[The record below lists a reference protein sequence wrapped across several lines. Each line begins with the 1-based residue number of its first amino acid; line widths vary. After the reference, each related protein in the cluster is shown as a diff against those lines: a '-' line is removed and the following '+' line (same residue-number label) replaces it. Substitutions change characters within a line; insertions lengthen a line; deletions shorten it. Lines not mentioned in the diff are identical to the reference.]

1 LKLTQAIND
10 GDYSEERLNQ
20 LLALSKKGLSAM
32 QNIQGFDYSVYKKV
46 LLDGVIGTVKVPK
59 NLAGCAKEKDTAAK
73 AAKSSG
79 GTGTGGYAPHRV
91 VTGCTWVETKS
102 ATEAAYAIKVEGG
115 EVQVYTNMKER
126 DEAYAKKADLI
137 INVENK
143 TPQQVA
149 TKIIKLLNRKH
160 LKG

>member
-1 LKLTQAIND
+1 MADLDSIFQSDLDENKKLAK
-10 GDYSEERLNQ
+10 RP
-20 LLALSKKGLSAM
+20 LLSDLSK
-32 QNIQGFDYSVYKKV
+32 
-46 LLDGVIGTVKVPK
+46 
-59 NLAGCAKEKDTAAK
+59 AK
-73 AAKSSG
+73 AL
-79 GTGTGGYAPHRV
+79 H
-91 VTGCTWVETKS
+91 
-102 ATEAAYAIKVEGG
+102 
-115 EVQVYTNMKER
+115 KER